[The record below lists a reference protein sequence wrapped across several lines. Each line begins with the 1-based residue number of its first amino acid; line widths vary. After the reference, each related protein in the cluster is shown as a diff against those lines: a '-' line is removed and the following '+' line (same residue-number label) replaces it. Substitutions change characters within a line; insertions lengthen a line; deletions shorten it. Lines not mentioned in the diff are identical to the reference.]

1 MYLKGQKDDLGLLL
15 IRDAVERSLLFELPS
30 DLSNHVYGGSELNG
44 IIAEIC
50 CKANLPLLDCQL
62 LVNYWQ
68 GLHLRK

>member
-1 MYLKGQKDDLGLLL
+1 
-15 IRDAVERSLLFELPS
+15 LPS

-62 LVNYWQ
+62 LVNHWQ